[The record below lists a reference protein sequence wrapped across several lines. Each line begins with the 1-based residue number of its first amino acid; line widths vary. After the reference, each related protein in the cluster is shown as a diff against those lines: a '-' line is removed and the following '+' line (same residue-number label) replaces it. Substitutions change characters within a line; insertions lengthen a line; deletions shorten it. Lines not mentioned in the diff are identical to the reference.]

1 MEAFDDFF
9 SLESFRKKPKNKEA
23 SNNQKNHN
31 TLKSTPTEWNL
42 LTLFRSKII
51 PDNFPEFNE
60 TQWKI

>member
-31 TLKSTPTEWNL
+31 TLNSTPTEWNL
-42 LTLFRSKII
+42 GNSFSFKNHAR
-51 PDNFPEFNE
+51 
-60 TQWKI
+60 